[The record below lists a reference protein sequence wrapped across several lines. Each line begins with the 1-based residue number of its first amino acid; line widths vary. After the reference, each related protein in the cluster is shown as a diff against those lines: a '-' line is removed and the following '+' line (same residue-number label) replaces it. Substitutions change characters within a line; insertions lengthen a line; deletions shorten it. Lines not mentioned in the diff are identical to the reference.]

1 MKRGAN
7 DNARNLDWLRCW
19 RDSYARE
26 AENVS
31 PALVKIAKSL
41 ACAPAIVL
49 TLAVADTSFA
59 APLKKPELDTL
70 AATFEASPPS
80 DFAAFLAAAAKT
92 NPTLA
97 ASVAAY
103 DRKTQLG
110 GDDLTN
116 VSRLLGLY
124 NRLRN
129 LDAVITDIEQ
139 LVALPTV
146 RDDKTPPHEHPA
158 ILAFGTLVE
167 TMAKNFGLRYRNV
180 DNRIFEVTLPGT
192 GAEEFG
198 ILTHADVVPVIAD
211 EWVLTDGTKLDPF
224 KVTRV
229 GDLLYGRGTI
239 DDKGSIAA
247 ALYAMKAVKESGLS
261 LERSIRL
268 MIETTEETG
277 GDGMKYYMERTKLP
291 EYNVVLDSKYPAVV
305 AEKGSG
311 ALTVRFPMRVT
322 DDNGIAVV
330 ALSAAASAN
339 TIPQTARATIKG
351 ADLTT
356 AVAALEAAR
365 DGFISKYQNQG
376 GSFAIDFQK
385 GEQSVDPRSPAPR
398 HMVRGLRRAST
409 RCPALL
415 CSCANLGL
423 TLADNHYAKA
433 IRYLNDLYGTDYL
446 GETMGVG
453 YADEFMGPLT
463 MSPTLVRES
472 GDRLEVTANVRM
484 PRGRTPDELKRAIV
498 ARIDAWEA
506 SNKIPLDITYNQGDW
521 MARDP
526 KGAWLA
532 ALLDIFGGVTGLEA
546 KPVPT
551 AGSTTAKLLP
561 MRSISVRPCLGKG
574 TPRTMPTSTRKS
586 RISGRMCR
594 CLPK

>member
-1 MKRGAN
+1 MF
-7 DNARNLDWLRCW
+7 
-19 RDSYARE
+19 
-26 AENVS
+26 S

-139 LVALPTV
+139 MVALPTV

-385 GEQSVDPRSPAPR
+385 GEQSVDLKVTGTSAHGSRPEEGVNPLPRLALF
-398 HMVRGLRRAST
+398 LRES
-409 RCPALL
+409 
-415 CSCANLGL
+415 GL

-532 ALLDIFGGVTGLEA
+532 ALLDIFGGVTGLDA

-561 MRSISVRPCLGKG
+561 NAINFGPAMPGKKYTAHNANEYKEVADLGADVQMFTEMMVRLGNLK
-574 TPRTMPTSTRKS
+574 
-586 RISGRMCR
+586 RMQ
-594 CLPK
+594 

>member
-1 MKRGAN
+1 MF
-7 DNARNLDWLRCW
+7 
-19 RDSYARE
+19 
-26 AENVS
+26 S
-31 PALVKIAKSL
+31 PALVHIAKWL
-41 ACAPAIVL
+41 ACAPVIVL
-49 TLAVADTSFA
+49 ALAVADSSPA
-59 APLKKPELDTL
+59 APLKKPELDGL
-70 AATFEASPPS
+70 ASTFEARPPS
-80 DFAAFLAAAAKT
+80 DFPTFLSAAAKT
-92 NPTLA
+92 NAALG

-103 DRKTQLG
+103 DRKVKLE

-116 VSRLLGLY
+116 VGRLLGLY

-129 LDAVITDIEQ
+129 LGAVMTDMEKMI
-139 LVALPTV
+139 ALPTV
-146 RDDKTPPHEHPA
+146 RDDKTPPHENPA

-167 TMAKNFGLRYRNV
+167 EMAKNFGLRYRNV

-198 ILTHADVVPVIAD
+198 ILTHADVVPVIVD
-211 EWVLTDGTKLDPF
+211 EWVLPDGSKLDPF

-311 ALTVRFPMRVT
+311 TLTVRFPVRAT
-322 DDNGIAVV
+322 DGKGIAVV

-351 ADLTT
+351 ADVAG
-356 AVAALEAAR
+356 AVATLEAAR
-365 DGFISKYQNQG
+365 AGFISKYEKQG
-376 GSFAIDFQK
+376 GSFAVDIQK
-385 GEQSVDPRSPAPR
+385 GEQSVDLKITGTSAHGSRPEEGVNPLPRLALF
-398 HMVRGLRRAST
+398 LRDSA
-409 RCPALL
+409 
-415 CSCANLGL
+415 L

-433 IRYLNDLYGTDYL
+433 IRYLNELYGTDYL
-446 GETMGVG
+446 GETMGVR
-453 YADEFMGPLT
+453 YEDDFMGPLT
-463 MSPTLVRES
+463 MSPTLVREKD
-472 GDRLEVTANVRM
+472 DRLEVMVNVRM
-484 PRGRTPDELKRAIV
+484 PRGQTPDELKGAIV
-498 ARIDAWEA
+498 AKIEAWA
-506 SNKIPLDITYNQGDW
+506 AANQIPLDISYDQGAW

-532 ALLDIFGGVTGLEA
+532 ALLDIFGAVTGLEFETSA
-546 KPVPT
+546 DRRQHNRQAPAQCDQFRPSNAREKVHG
-551 AGSTTAKLLP
+551 AQCKRVQGS
-561 MRSISVRPCLGKG
+561 LGSRRG
-574 TPRTMPTSTRKS
+574 CADVYRNDGEVRKS
-586 RISGRMCR
+586 EANAMSET
-594 CLPK
+594 LYAATD